1 MKEARVV
8 KLHEKPYKITTT
20 LKWDKAKNKLQ
31 KDVPLELFGIWQTKD
46 YEPPVA
52 ENGVVPRN
60 GYGNV
65 ELFKACMLPIGTVHL
80 QLPGLNRVCKKLGID
95 CAQAVVGFDSNG
107 GWPFPVYDGFVV
119 CKEFEEKV
127 IDAWN
132 RDRDEQEKKEQEKIE
147 KRVYGNWKKLI
158 KGLIIRERLKV
169 KYNFE
174 QK

>member
-1 MKEARVV
+1 
-8 KLHEKPYKITTT
+8 
-20 LKWDKAKNKLQ
+20 
-31 KDVPLELFGIWQTKD
+31 
-46 YEPPVA
+46 
-52 ENGVVPRN
+52 
-60 GYGNV
+60 
-65 ELFKACMLPIGTVHL
+65 MLPIGTVHL

-95 CAQAVVGFDSNG
+95 CAQAVVAFDSNG
-107 GWPFPVYDGFVV
+107 GWPFPVYDGFIV

-132 RDRDEQEKKEQEKIE
+132 RDRDEMEKKEQEKIE

-158 KGLIIRERLKV
+158 KGLIIRERLKE